1 MLKRILAMFFVLT
14 FVFGMLVMPIEVEA
28 AEASIAKR
36 AIKSVDEKG
45 RFKEQIQVIGEN
57 GTENHDEIIVMIDGS
72 ISPDVDWNAVKNSI
86 MEMGKT
92 ILESSGNTAL
102 TIMTF
107 DLRDNIAIKHIANI
121 AELEANVSQISE
133 KVTNNNS
140 STAKDGGFGAISD
153 YIQNHDGTLNK
164 VQIVY
169 FADGEI
175 NVEGENAEI
184 EYSIVEAETTSAG
197 FTLSEQSKVANL
209 YMVDTNSQ
217 TSWMTAMA
225 DVESNIHFYDLT
237 SASSLVSTLKASITN
252 LAYIPYNDVVVTDY
266 MSKWVNLDKATI
278 KVVDYSAKAV
288 IWTNKDGWRIS
299 RNRPTSQE
307 VPVIVEEVSGANVD
321 GNKNGTTYKLTWYVK
336 DGAMLNS
343 HNYSLEYEV
352 DVDIKESG
360 FKYDTKYPANVST
373 TIEYTRKDGDKVTK
387 ITEDIATANVSVKE
401 PEVIEEPTKPVE
413 TTKPVEPTKPKE
425 TEGTA
430 SDKSGTINLRGMKVW
445 EDKNNIY
452 GERPSSIIINL
463 MADGEKVASKEVT
476 AADNWI
482 YYFDNMPRYN
492 SKGKEIKYTFSHD
505 DVANYETRAFGY
517 NIISTYIEPETEPT
531 ESETITISGA
541 VIWKDENN
549 KYQKRPDSIVINL
562 LADGKEVAF
571 KEVTEKDEWMY
582 SFEDILK
589 YDSDGKEIIYTIS
602 ENEVEYYS
610 QEIKGYNVINTCE
623 EPESKIGDIFI
634 SILSWIWNGIL
645 WVLKVLFKLIL
656 IIIILIIGARLFFII
671 SDKVRKNKK

>member
-107 DLRDNIAIKHIANI
+107 DLRDNIAAKHIANI
-121 AELEANVSQISE
+121 AELEAKLSQISE
-133 KVTNNNS
+133 KVTYDNS
-140 STAKDGGFGAISD
+140 STAKDGGFGTISD
-153 YIQNHDGTLNK
+153 YIQKHDGTLNK

-175 NVEGENAEI
+175 NVDGENAEI
-184 EYSIVEAETTSAG
+184 EYSIAEAETTSAG
-197 FTLSEQSKVANL
+197 FTLSEQSKVSNL
-209 YMVDTNSQ
+209 YLVDTNSQ

-252 LAYIPYNDVVVTDY
+252 LAYIPYNDVVITDY

-336 DGAMLNS
+336 DGAMVSN

-360 FKYDTKYPANVST
+360 FKYDTKYPTNVST
-373 TIEYTRKDGDKVTK
+373 TMEYSRKDGDKVTK
-387 ITEDIATANVSVKE
+387 ITEDIATANVSVKV

-413 TTKPVEPTKPKE
+413 TTEPKE
-425 TEGTA
+425 TEETKPA
-430 SDKSGTINLRGMKVW
+430 KSKTINIRGRKVW
-445 EDKNNIY
+445 EDKNDIY

-463 MADGEKVASKEVT
+463 MADGEKVDSKKVT

-492 SKGKEIKYTFSHD
+492 SKGKEIKYTFSYD
-505 DVANYETRAFGY
+505 EVANYETKVYGY
-517 NIISTYIEPETEPT
+517 NIISTYIEPEPTEP
-531 ESETITISGA
+531 EKITISGTS
-541 VIWKDENN
+541 IWKDENN
-549 KYQKRPDSIVINL
+549 KYEKRPDSIVISL
-562 LADGKEVAF
+562 IADGEEVAF

-582 SFEDILK
+582 SFENVLK
-589 YDSDGKEIIYTIS
+589 YDSEGKEIIYTIS
-602 ENEVEYYS
+602 ESEIEYYS
-610 QEIKGYNVINTCE
+610 QEIQGYDVINTYE
-623 EPESKIGDIFI
+623 GPEPEGESVNVYI
-634 SILSWIWNGIL
+634 SILSWVWRVIL
-645 WVLKVLFKLIL
+645 WIVKVLVLLIVLIL
-656 IIIILIIGARLFFII
+656 VARLFFII
-671 SDKVRKNKK
+671 SDKVRKNRK

>member
-45 RFKEQIQVIGEN
+45 RFREQIKVVGEN

-72 ISPDVDWNAVKNSI
+72 ISQDVDWDAVKNSI
-86 MEMGKT
+86 TEMCKT
-92 ILESSGNTAL
+92 ILEANGNTAL

-107 DLRDNIAIKHIANI
+107 DMSDNIAIKHIADI
-121 AELEANVSQISE
+121 AELEAKISQISE
-133 KVTNNNS
+133 KVTYDNS
-140 STAKDGGFGAISD
+140 STTDDGGFGAISD
-153 YIQNHDGTLNK
+153 YIKKHDETLRK
-164 VQIVY
+164 VQVVY
-169 FADGEI
+169 LTDGEI
-175 NVEGENAEI
+175 NVEGEDAEVK
-184 EYSIVEAETTSAG
+184 YSIAEANITSIG
-197 FTLSEQSKVANL
+197 FELSQQSKVANL

-252 LAYIPYNDVVVTDY
+252 LAYIPYNDVVITDY

-278 KVVDYSAKAV
+278 KVVDYGAKAV
-288 IWTNKDGWRIS
+288 IWTNKDGWKIS
-299 RNRPTSQE
+299 RNRPTSQD

-336 DGAMLNS
+336 DGAMVSN

-352 DVDIKESG
+352 DVDIKENG

-373 TIEYTRKDGDKVTK
+373 TMEYTRKDGDKVTK

-430 SDKSGTINLRGMKVW
+430 SDKSQTINLRGMKVW

-531 ESETITISGA
+531 EPETITISGTST
-541 VIWKDENN
+541 WKDEDS
-549 KYQKRPDSIVINL
+549 KHRRRPDSIVINL
-562 LADGKEVAF
+562 IANGKEVDF
-571 KEVTEKDEWMY
+571 KEVTEKDEWKY
-582 SFEDILK
+582 SFENMLK

-602 ENEVEYYS
+602 EDEIEYYS
-610 QEIKGYNVINTCE
+610 QEIQGYNVINTYQKT
-623 EPESKIGDIFI
+623 ESKFVKVFI
-634 SILSWIWNGIL
+634 SILSWIWHGIL
-645 WVLKVLFKLIL
+645 WVLKVLVKLIL
-656 IIIILIIGARLFFII
+656 IIVLLIVVARLFFMI
-671 SDKVRKNKK
+671 SEKIRKNKK